1 MKGKIFIICILCG
14 AIIVLVLGGTFFF
27 VVNDDVIQLRYDQTN
42 VEYDMDGDVITR
54 VSIEGRFPYRNV
66 YGETLETETSLGSDD
81 NMTEVYVING
91 EPSFFLGA
99 TLNFNIEISEN
110 ITRTYILK
118 FEDRDIIISNG
129 KVVEQ
134 EP

>member
-1 MKGKIFIICILCG
+1 M
-14 AIIVLVLGGTFFF
+14 
-27 VVNDDVIQLRYDQTN
+27 
-42 VEYDMDGDVITR
+42 EYT
-54 VSIEGRFPYRNV
+54 
-66 YGETLETETSLGSDD
+66 GSDD

-99 TLNFNIEISEN
+99 TLNLNIEISEN

-118 FEDRDIIISNG
+118 FEDQDIIISNG

>member
-1 MKGKIFIICILCG
+1 
-14 AIIVLVLGGTFFF
+14 
-27 VVNDDVIQLRYDQTN
+27 
-42 VEYDMDGDVITR
+42 
-54 VSIEGRFPYRNV
+54 
-66 YGETLETETSLGSDD
+66 
-81 NMTEVYVING
+81 MTEVYVING

-99 TLNFNIEISEN
+99 TLNLNIEISEN

>member
-54 VSIEGRFPYRNV
+54 VSIEGRFPYR
-66 YGETLETETSLGSDD
+66 
-81 NMTEVYVING
+81 
-91 EPSFFLGA
+91 
-99 TLNFNIEISEN
+99 
-110 ITRTYILK
+110 
-118 FEDRDIIISNG
+118 
-129 KVVEQ
+129 
-134 EP
+134 

>member
-1 MKGKIFIICILCG
+1 MKRKFFLLCILCG
-14 AIIVLVLGGTFFF
+14 AIIVLVLSGTFFF
-27 VVNDDVIQLRYDQTN
+27 VVNDDVIYLRYNQAN
-42 VEYDMDGDVITR
+42 VEYVMDGDVITR
-54 VSIEGRFPYRNV
+54 VSIEGCFPYRNV
-66 YGETLETETSLGSDD
+66 YGEILETETSAELDGSI
-81 NMTEVYVING
+81 TEVYVIKG
-91 EPSFFLGA
+91 EPSLFLG
-99 TLNFNIEISEN
+99 TSLKLNIEISEN